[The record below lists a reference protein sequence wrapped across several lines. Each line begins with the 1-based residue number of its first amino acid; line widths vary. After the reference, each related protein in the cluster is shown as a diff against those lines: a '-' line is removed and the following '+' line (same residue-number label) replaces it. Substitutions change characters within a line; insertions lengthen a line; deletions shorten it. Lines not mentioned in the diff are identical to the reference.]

1 MSLVSTH
8 KQVKIMETR
17 DILRQYKQHTVF
29 FNAHTVFVFPIFC
42 SAYKVYHFWLQ
53 FFSQNSTLL

>member
-8 KQVKIMETR
+8 KQMKIMESR

-29 FNAHTVFVFPIFC
+29 FNEHTVFVFLFFVVLTKFIIFG
-42 SAYKVYHFWLQ
+42 YN